1 MLIFIRRLL
10 LLIFITFHIS
20 SNALT
25 IEKYKKQY
33 ALVPCTGLETRI
45 YSFEKMSEMMFS
57 NASKKEKDNL
67 NREYKALNTLYKKKK
82 CHKRTP
88 R

>member
-25 IEKYKKQY
+25 IEQYKKQY
-33 ALVPCTGLETRI
+33 ALVACTGLETRI
-45 YSFEKMSEMMFS
+45 NSFEKRMPMMLS
-57 NASKKEKDNL
+57 NASKKGKSEFK
-67 NREYKALNTLYKKKK
+67 REYKALAKLYKQKS
-82 CHKRTP
+82 CHKRKP